1 MSITDMTVEQELML
15 IEWIRE
21 TYYDHQKMMENQLY
35 QLKLKLVK
43 WRTMEDDEV
52 KAGDLMWEGILV
64 NCLMLRKLTL
74 KIKRLKEDKWDK
86 MVFLI
91 KFYRVIV

>member
-74 KIKRLKEDKWDK
+74 KIKRLKEDK
-86 MVFLI
+86 
-91 KFYRVIV
+91 

>member
-1 MSITDMTVEQELML
+1 MSITDMTLEQELML
-15 IEWIRE
+15 IEWVRE
-21 TYYDHQKMMENQLY
+21 TYYDHQKMMDNQLY
-35 QLKLKLVK
+35 QLKLKLLK

-74 KIKRLKEDKWDK
+74 KIKRLKEDK
-86 MVFLI
+86 
-91 KFYRVIV
+91 

>member
-21 TYYDHQKMMENQLY
+21 TYYGHQKMMENQLY

-74 KIKRLKEDKWDK
+74 NTPST
-86 MVFLI
+86 
-91 KFYRVIV
+91 